1 MKLKE
6 RLKGALRTLHAK
18 ERLGTQGG
26 CVRKIGDGMGTGRSR
41 NQKLYL
47 HYKKKLRN

>member
-6 RLKGALRTLHAK
+6 RLKGALRTLYAK

-26 CVRKIGDGMGTGRSR
+26 CVRKIGDGMGTGWSR
-41 NQKLYL
+41 NKNIIFTI
-47 HYKKKLRN
+47 KKN